1 MSDDHQIGQRLRE
14 IRSWRGLR
22 IRTVAE
28 LSGLSFSYLAKI
40 ERGEKPV
47 NSRKTL
53 EALARSLQVSPV
65 ELTGKPYVPM
75 DPVTNEAHAGVPA
88 IEDVISGW
96 RVGEVPEAAAR
107 PWPEIEMDLKRLNTT
122 LRPNSDYAAQATLLP
137 GLIRELL
144 VSATQQEH
152 RHAALRGLLDAY
164 YAAAAI
170 GTRLGFFGLPT
181 LAVERMCQAAE
192 ELGDPVWLG
201 FVAWVRAHVLS
212 GTNRERQYR
221 LAVTATD
228 FPDARVEVR
237 GMSNLT
243 AALAAAAQGDEGTS
257 MDHLAEATAL
267 AETIDADVSPWSG
280 NINMQ
285 FGRTNVRIW
294 QVAIGVELG
303 YGAKVEETAR
313 LVRPETISASRQA
326 GFWIDYGRGLLAERK
341 TRDRG
346 LAALLTAEKLAP
358 QQLHHN
364 AFVREAI
371 SGVLTSA
378 RRDAG
383 GRELRGLAFRM
394 GVAPTG

>member
-1 MSDDHQIGQRLRE
+1 MSDDNQIGQRLRE

-65 ELTGKPYVPM
+65 ELTGKPYVPT
-75 DPVTNEAHAGVPA
+75 DPIANEAHAGVPA
-88 IEDVISGW
+88 IEDVVSGW
-96 RVGEVPEAAAR
+96 RLGEVPEMPAR

-137 GLIRELL
+137 GLIRDLL
-144 VSATQQEH
+144 VSRAQDEY
-152 RHAALRGLLDAY
+152 RRPALRGLLDAY
-164 YAAAAI
+164 YAAASV
-170 GTRLGFFGLPT
+170 GTRLGFLGLPT

-192 ELGDPVWLG
+192 ELDDPAWHG
-201 FVAWVRAHVLS
+201 FVAWARAHVLS
-212 GTNRERQYR
+212 GTNRDRQYR
-221 LAVTATD
+221 LAVAAADIKDT
-228 FPDARVEVR
+228 RVEAR
-237 GMSNLT
+237 GMANLT

-257 MDHLAEATAL
+257 QEHLAEAANL
-267 AETIDADVSPWSG
+267 AELIDADVSPWSG

-303 YGAKVEETAR
+303 HGAKVEETAKK
-313 LVRPETISASRQA
+313 VRPETITASRQA

-364 AFVREAI
+364 AFVREAV
-371 SGVLTSA
+371 SGLLTSA